1 MKQLTAMLASL
12 LLFMYTNA
20 QVGGLDPSFKNPDGF
35 VINPQSAGDDYG
47 NSMIVQNDGKILV
60 AVVVPEQYFKVL
72 RYKLDGSLDG
82 GFGTGGVVT
91 IRQGATSTAQ
101 SYAVALQSNGK
112 IIVGGYTWS
121 AVNNDFALVRL
132 NTDGS
137 VDGSFGTNGWVYTN
151 MKGVTTADGNDQ
163 IRKLVVLPDNS
174 IIAAGFAHNTQD
186 KDMAIAKY
194 DADGALVT
202 GFGVNGKIVLD
213 VNNDDVVTGLAVTST
228 GKIVVVGNTN
238 DNGTDKDIT
247 LAQYTSAG
255 TLDPGF
261 NGGNIRR
268 LGTGSAGN
276 YEAHGV
282 AVQSDNKI
290 VITGLMPAP
299 SSSKNI
305 YVARI
310 LQDGSFDPDFN
321 GGAEL
326 SINYASGISNEE
338 GRTVMVQANGK
349 IIITG
354 YTDATSSPSHYDL
367 LLVRLNTDGSP
378 DTNFDTDGKA
388 TTGISTSLTSDF
400 TVASA
405 LSGQRIYITG
415 STDYSGTSTMDF
427 FVAAFVNDF
436 TTLPIVLS
444 DFVAQKLTTA
454 VNLKWQTSSEE
465 NVKRFVIERSTDGKT
480 YKAIGQVAAVGNSS
494 TKQSYNFVDNS
505 PFMPSTNFYRLL
517 MQDADGGSKY
527 SKILTVKFSSELSAN
542 MQVSPNPT
550 SGNLQ
555 VQLPD
560 GLKGIINL
568 QVFDLNG
575 RIVKTQNLSSDG
587 NALSTSIDVNG
598 LPNGLYILKAQ
609 SGSTSLTSRFIKK

>member
-12 LLFMYTNA
+12 LLFMYANA
-20 QVGGLDPSFKNPDGF
+20 QVGGLDGSFKSPDGY
-35 VINPQSAGDDYG
+35 VINPQSVSGDDYG

-60 AVVVPEQYFKVL
+60 AVVVPEQYFKIL

-82 GFGTGGVVT
+82 DFGTGGVVT
-91 IRQGATSTAQ
+91 IREGASSTAQ
-101 SYAVALQSNGK
+101 SHAVALQSDGK

-121 AVNNDFALVRL
+121 ADNNDFALARL
-132 NTDGS
+132 KTNGV
-137 VDGSFGTNGWVYTN
+137 VDSSFGTNGWVYTN
-151 MKGVTTADGNDQ
+151 MKGVTTPVGDDQ

-186 KDMAIAKY
+186 EDIAIAKY
-194 DADGALVT
+194 DANGALVT
-202 GFGVNGKIVLD
+202 SFGINGKIILD
-213 VNNDDVVTGLAVTST
+213 VNNDDRATGLAVTST

-238 DNGTDKDIT
+238 ISTDTDIT

-255 TLDPGF
+255 VLDPTF
-261 NGGNIRR
+261 NGGNILR
-268 LGTGSAGN
+268 LGTGPAGN
-276 YEAHGV
+276 YEAYGL
-282 AVQSDNKI
+282 AVQSDKI
-290 VITGLMPAP
+290 VITGLMPAA

-305 YVARI
+305 YVAKI
-310 LQDGSFDPDFN
+310 LPNGSFDPAFN

-326 SINYASGISNEE
+326 SINYATGISNEE
-338 GRTVMVQANGK
+338 GRTVMVQSDGK
-349 IIITG
+349 IIVTG
-354 YTDATSSPSHYDL
+354 YTDAVSSPSRYDL
-367 LLVRLNTDGSP
+367 LLVRLNADGTP

-388 TTGISTSLTSDF
+388 VTGISSNSTSDF

-427 FVAAFVNDF
+427 FIAAFVNDF

-480 YKAIGQVAAVGNSS
+480 YKAVGQVTAVGNST

-505 PFMPSTNFYRLL
+505 PFMSATNFYRLL

-527 SKILTVKFSSELSAN
+527 SKILTVKFSSEISLN